1 MSDNILVALR
11 LRPFISRELNEENE
25 KYWEAQENSI
35 VQYDPTTKKQINSFA
50 FDEVFDVNMSNEKI
64 YNDLAHPIVQSGL
77 AGFNGTIFA
86 YGLTSSGKTYTMT
99 GTSSTLGIIPLAI
112 QNIFNSIENMPDR
125 EFLLR
130 ASYMEIYQENIYD
143 LLTGEKITT
152 VREDSHGQ
160 VNVLGLK
167 EVCVINEDMLL
178 AVMSDGDKRRKVGET
193 NMNERSSRSHS
204 IFRLIIESKERG
216 DKDCQG
222 AITVSHLNLVDL
234 AGSENASQTGAVGE
248 RLKEGG
254 SINKSLFML
263 GRVISQLSEGEQHI
277 NFRDSKLTRI
287 LQNSLG
293 GNAKTVIICTVTPAN
308 KEQTLSTVRFA
319 SRAKSIKNKPI
330 INEVVSD
337 QALLKR
343 YALEIK
349 RLRQALENERNTDKA
364 QEMEQVKEKL
374 DEQEKQN
381 MELNGKI
388 IALKEK
394 LVVSSHPHVSS
405 NAMDLK
411 KRRMT
416 WAAPVFRK
424 RLRMSLATCSPLSML
439 KGDDAFIPFGN
450 RNDNTCEAV
459 EKPTVSQGD
468 SSLYCISEEEQVTP
482 DEIPK
487 INISTCSFE
496 EWKEC
501 RKYYF

>member
-1 MSDNILVALR
+1 MSDNIVVALR

-25 KYWEAQENSI
+25 KYWEAQENTI
-35 VQYDPTTKKQINSFA
+35 VQYEPTTKKPINSFA
-50 FDEVFDVNMSNEKI
+50 FDEVFDVNITNEKI

-86 YGLTSSGKTYTMT
+86 YGQTSSGKTYTMT

-143 LLTGEKITT
+143 LLTGEKISTI
-152 VREDSHGQ
+152 REDSHGQ
-160 VNVLGLK
+160 DYGPRYK
-167 EVCVINEDMLL
+167 RSLL

-248 RLKEGG
+248 RLREGG
-254 SINKSLFML
+254 SINRSLFML

-319 SRAKSIKNKPI
+319 CRAKNIKNKPI

-337 QALLKR
+337 AALLKR

-405 NAMDLK
+405 NAVDLK

-416 WAAPVFRK
+416 WAAP
-424 RLRMSLATCSPLSML
+424 LL
-439 KGDDAFIPFGN
+439 
-450 RNDNTCEAV
+450 
-459 EKPTVSQGD
+459 
-468 SSLYCISEEEQVTP
+468 
-482 DEIPK
+482 
-487 INISTCSFE
+487 
-496 EWKEC
+496 
-501 RKYYF
+501 